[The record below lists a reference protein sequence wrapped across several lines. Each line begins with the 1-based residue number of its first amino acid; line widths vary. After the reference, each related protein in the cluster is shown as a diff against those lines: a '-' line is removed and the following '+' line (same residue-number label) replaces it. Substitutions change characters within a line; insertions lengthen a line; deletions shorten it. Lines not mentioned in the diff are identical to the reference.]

1 MVQSN
6 QMVVK
11 ELKFGRYGYYQLLA
25 MRDRLLRTPLGLTW
39 SKEDLDG
46 EAEQLHFGLFDENQT
61 LIACVVIKLLDE
73 QTAKLRQMA
82 VDEPNRA
89 AGVGRCLVQGVEEI
103 LRQKGVR
110 TIQMD
115 ARKTAIGFYQ
125 KLGYE
130 IQGEEFTQVT
140 IPHFRMTREI

>member
-11 ELKFGRYGYYQLLA
+11 ELKFGSDGYHQLLA

-73 QTAKLRQMA
+73 QIAKLRQMA
-82 VDEPNRA
+82 VAEPNRA
-89 AGVGRCLVQGVEEI
+89 AGVGRCLVQGVEEK
-103 LRQKGVR
+103 LRQRGVR
-110 TIQMD
+110 VIQMD
-115 ARKTAIGFYQ
+115 ARKTAVGFYR
-125 KLGYE
+125 KLGYKIE
-130 IQGEEFTQVT
+130 GEEFTQVT